1 MKIPQDIMVFVTKF
15 LSLGDTP
22 SFTPFKIP
30 GRGGLKNLK
39 PDAQKTPNPQSCAL
53 SQREEVLQLHALQC
67 RFPCPALSFLKI
79 LVKGCSRSFMPCMEE
94 KARCAPGPMGAFSG
108 SVQHSTA

>member
-1 MKIPQDIMVFVTKF
+1 MQNASELPAVKIPQDIMVFVTKF

-39 PDAQKTPNPQSCAL
+39 PDAQKNQTPSPQSH
-53 SQREEVLQLHALQC
+53 VLC
-67 RFPCPALSFLKI
+67 TFPA
-79 LVKGCSRSFMPCMEE
+79 
-94 KARCAPGPMGAFSG
+94 
-108 SVQHSTA
+108 